1 MRLLRLETSGFK
13 SFCDK
18 ISINFVQDGISV
30 IVGPNGCGK
39 SNIVDAIRWTLGE
52 QSAKHLR
59 GASMEDVIFNGS
71 SVRPPVSM
79 AQVTLVFSNP
89 KSDTILKYSEFLE
102 IEVTRR
108 LFRNGESQYL
118 INKTACRLADIRELF
133 MDTGIGGKGYSI
145 IEQGKIDQ
153 IITSRA
159 ENRRSI
165 IDEAAG
171 IVKFKAK
178 RKEAERKFAATKQ
191 NLLRVEDILEELQ
204 RQEEILRI
212 QVKRAEKYLTAKA
225 RLERLQQCS
234 AATRWANIKKQTDK
248 IVDSRQSNQQD
259 QDDLNTAMSSLEAQE
274 AVLKLN
280 ITQQSA
286 VHEDILTR
294 MQSQKERIISLESEL
309 NTNNAAIENLE
320 EWRKKREEEIELFTK
335 QIKTI
340 ELQITSY
347 QESAVR
353 FNTEMESNS
362 SQLEQ
367 YEEQDRLKNRELND
381 RRTELEAM
389 QQKEVKNITL
399 ITGNQNQLDQLKER
413 LQESRSQKEQLAL
426 QIKAIKNDEKQLT
439 ITLKEQQQQL
449 QQKIERRIELLD
461 ILETFRE
468 NREDKEQ
475 AILQVKEKI
484 KATSQ
489 EFYQTENRLH
499 SLEEIIQS
507 HEGYDAATKKIL
519 NYFDQHPE
527 VSEELGFLGTLA
539 ELVTPPEKNQ
549 IQTSAFLNR
558 YFNLL
563 VFESFK
569 KLKPI
574 KKLIDDLETEQLQL
588 FFVDLTR
595 QKFSGKSKASNTW
608 ISAKQGLEIPVPLT
622 DSFKTI
628 DTPLYELSAVDL
640 TGSEG
645 LIDPSAAIMTQAK
658 IFLLGKTGKT
668 NMSELFFSRQQEI
681 ENIEIRLVELEANL
695 EKLEEQEEDQTE
707 MLNEIN
713 RTLKN
718 KDKEITDTNLEI
730 VGLEKD
736 LDAKQLEI
744 EKLKSQL
751 QSVQLNFKEI
761 DRSKEQFKEKI
772 ESLSKSI
779 QIHKQEQLD
788 IQLQIE
794 QLRIQIKESESDKQE
809 HTEELQQI
817 RVLLAGLQEKQQA
830 NSKTLQRLHDDIQ
843 LRDEQ
848 LKQSIDQAS
857 ETAGR
862 RKTLNAAI
870 KKSQENLPRLLSD
883 LTEIETRL
891 KKTAGEIEND
901 KSKLNDIQ
909 QLIQKERK
917 KLNGLQ
923 EKNHRLEIKLAQM
936 VQEGENI
943 ASNLFSEH
951 KVKPHELLLTFDAD
965 SFKVET
971 AIQDINELKQDI
983 GGMQDINLAAKKEY
997 DVLKERLDFLVT
1009 QSTDLEKSIEAL
1021 EDSINKINRESRR
1034 RFRDAFKRINE
1045 KFSTLFPKLFGG
1057 GEAHLELTDESNLL
1071 ESGVEIIAR
1080 PPGKKLQNMTLLSGG
1095 EKALTAI
1102 ALVFAIFQIKP
1113 SPFCLLD
1120 EVDAPLDDANNIR
1133 FNKHVKMMTDNSQFI
1148 IITHNKKTMEIG
1160 DALFGVTMAEPGIS
1174 KIVSVDLVELVN

>member
-1 MRLLRLETSGFK
+1 M
-13 SFCDK
+13 
-18 ISINFVQDGISV
+18 

-71 SVRPPVSM
+71 SVRPPVNL

-108 LFRNGESQYL
+108 LFRNGDSQYL

-171 IVKFKAK
+171 IVKFKTK
-178 RKEAERKFAATKQ
+178 RKEAERKFATTKQ

-212 QVKRAEKYLTAKA
+212 QVKRAEKYLNAKA
-225 RLERLQQCS
+225 RLERQQQCS
-234 AATRWANIKKQTDK
+234 AATRWSNIKKQADETS
-248 IVDSRQSNQQD
+248 DSRQSNQQD
-259 QDDLNTAMSSLEAQE
+259 QDDLNTSINSLEAQE
-274 AVLKLN
+274 AVLNLS
-280 ITQQSA
+280 ITQKSA
-286 VHEDILTR
+286 VYGDILNR
-294 MQSQKERIISLESEL
+294 LQAQKERIISLESEL
-309 NTNNAAIENLE
+309 NTSNAAIENLE
-320 EWRKKREEEIELFTK
+320 EWRKKREEEIELLNK

-340 ELQITSY
+340 EFQITSY
-347 QESAVR
+347 EENAER
-353 FNTEMESNS
+353 FNLEIEKNTD
-362 SQLEQ
+362 QLEV
-367 YEEQDRLKNRELND
+367 YEERDRLKNRALND
-381 RRTELEAM
+381 RREELEAI
-389 QQKEVKNITL
+389 QQKEVKNTAL

-413 LQESRSQKEQLAL
+413 LQESKNQREQLTR
-426 QIKAIKNDEKQLT
+426 QIIEIEKDEKRLAQ
-439 ITLKEQQQQL
+439 TLKEQQLQL
-449 QQKIERRIELLD
+449 EERKEKRLDLLD
-461 ILETFRE
+461 ILETIRE
-468 NREDKEQ
+468 NKADKEQ
-475 AILQVKEKI
+475 SILKLKEQISK
-484 KATSQ
+484 TSQ
-489 EFYQTENRLH
+489 AFFQTENRLS

-507 HEGYDAATKKIL
+507 HEGYDGATKTIL
-519 NYFDQHPE
+519 RYFDHNPD
-527 VSEELGFLGTLA
+527 VSKELGFLGTLA
-539 ELVTPPEKNQ
+539 ELVEPPGKNQ

-563 VFESFK
+563 VFDSYKNLE
-569 KLKPI
+569 PI
-574 KKLIDDLETEQLQL
+574 KKLVDELETEQLQL
-588 FFVDLTR
+588 YFADLAIQDSSRKMDVD
-595 QKFSGKSKASNTW
+595 QGW
-608 ISAKQGLEIPVPLT
+608 IRAKQGLKIPVPLA
-622 DSFKTI
+622 DSFRTI
-628 DTPLYELSAVDL
+628 DVPIYQLSAEDL
-640 TGSEG
+640 NGSDG
-645 LIDPSAAIMTQAK
+645 LIDPSAAIMTKAK
-658 IFLLGKTGKT
+658 IFLIGKTGKT
-668 NMSELFFSRQQEI
+668 NMSELFFSRRQEMESI
-681 ENIEIRLVELEANL
+681 ELKLL
-695 EKLEEQEEDQTE
+695 KLETGLEELKEREETETE
-707 MLNEIN
+707 MLDEIN

-718 KDKEITDTNLEI
+718 KDKEIADINLDI
-730 VGLEKD
+730 VGIEKD
-736 LDAKQLEI
+736 QDAKQAEI
-744 EKLKSQL
+744 QRLKTQV

-761 DRSKEQFKEKI
+761 GLSKEQFKEKI
-772 ESLSKSI
+772 VLLIKSI
-779 QIHKQEQLD
+779 EIHKQEQLE
-788 IQLQIE
+788 IQSQIA

-830 NSKTLQRLHDDIQ
+830 NSKTLQRLNDDIQ
-843 LRDEQ
+843 MRDEQ
-848 LKQSIDQAS
+848 LKQRIKQAS
-857 ETAGR
+857 ETADR

-870 KKSQENLPRLLSD
+870 KKSQENLPKLLSD
-883 LTEIETRL
+883 LTDIENSL

-901 KSKLNDIQ
+901 KAKLTDVQQKIQ
-909 QLIQKERK
+909 QERK
-917 KLNGLQ
+917 KISGLQ
-923 EKNHRLEIKLAQM
+923 EKNHRMDIKLAQM
-936 VQEGENI
+936 VQESENI
-943 ASNLFSEH
+943 ANNLFSEH
-951 KVKPHELLLTFDAD
+951 KVKPHELLLTFDVD
-965 SFKVET
+965 SFNLE
-971 AIQDINELKQDI
+971 AAMREINELKQDI
-983 GGMQDINLAAKKEY
+983 GGMQDVNLAAKKEY

-1009 QSTDLEKSIEAL
+1009 QSEDLRKSIEAL
-1021 EDSINKINRESRR
+1021 EDSIAKINRESRR

-1045 KFSTLFPKLFGG
+1045 KFSALFPNLFGG
-1057 GEAHLELTDESNLL
+1057 GEAHLELTDETNLL

-1174 KIVSVDLVELVN
+1174 KIVSVDLVELVK